1 MSLISS
7 VSRRH
12 RPAFVVSSLAA
23 GLLLAASSSAG
34 AATFNGSGA
43 ITTDYVWRGTTQT
56 QGDPAVQA
64 SFKATADNG
73 LYGSIWGS
81 NVEFAPETRAS
92 SELDFTVGWSGNV
105 ADDWAFDVNLT
116 HYRYPSTTVDL
127 DWTEAIGTLTWKQ
140 NTWAQLGYSNDALA
154 TDEAGAYAQLG
165 AKLPLSEQVRL
176 EAATGYYWLDDAYDD
191 SYAHAQLGAVWA
203 FKAPAPDK
211 HVELRVT
218 AHATDRSAKTLFPE
232 LAGSRVEAALQA
244 SF

>member
-1 MSLISS
+1 MSFSASL
-7 VSRRH
+7 SRRPV
-12 RPAFVVSSLAA
+12 PAFVVSSVAA
-23 GLLLAASSSAG
+23 GLLLATASSAS
-34 AATFNGSGA
+34 AATFNGSGT

-64 SFKATADNG
+64 GFKAAADNG
-73 LYGSIWGS
+73 LYGALWGS

-92 SELDFTVGWSGNV
+92 SELDVTVGWAGALSE
-105 ADDWAFDVNLT
+105 DWALDVNLT

-140 NTWAQLGYSNDALA
+140 NYWAQLGYSTEALA

-165 AKLPLSEQVRL
+165 AKVPLNEQVRL
-176 EAATGYYWLDDAYDD
+176 EAAAGYYWLDDAYDD

-203 FKAPAPDK
+203 FKAPF
-211 HVELRVT
+211 ELRVT
-218 AHATDRSAKTLFPE
+218 AHATDSSARTLFPD

-244 SF
+244 TF

>member
-1 MSLISS
+1 MSFISS
-7 VSRRH
+7 VSRR
-12 RPAFVVSSLAA
+12 RTPAFVVSSLAA
-23 GLLLAASSSAG
+23 GLLLAASSAS

-64 SFKATADNG
+64 SFKATAENG
-73 LYGSIWGS
+73 LYGSLWGS
-81 NVEFAPETRAS
+81 NVEFAPETKAS
-92 SELDFTVGWSGNV
+92 SELDVTVGWSGNV
-105 ADDWAFDVNLT
+105 AEDWALDVNLT

-127 DWTEAIGTLTWKQ
+127 NWTEAIGTLTWKQ
-140 NTWAQLGYSNDALA
+140 SYWAQLGYSNDALA

-165 AKLPLSEQVRL
+165 AKVPLSEQVRL
-176 EAATGYYWLDDAYDD
+176 EAAAGYYWLDDAYND

-203 FKAPAPDK
+203 FKAPF
-211 HVELRVT
+211 EFRVT
-218 AHATDRSAKTLFPE
+218 AHATDSSAKTLFPD

>member
-1 MSLISS
+1 MSFISS

-12 RPAFVVSSLAA
+12 RPEFVVFSLAA
-23 GLLLAASSSAG
+23 CLLLAVASSAS
-34 AATFNGSGA
+34 AATLSGSGA
-43 ITTDYVWRGTTQT
+43 LTTDYVWRGTTQT

-64 SFKATADNG
+64 GFRAAAENG

-81 NVEFAPETRAS
+81 NVEFAPETKAS
-92 SELDFTVGWSGNV
+92 SELDFAVGWSGNL
-105 ADDWAFDVNLT
+105 AQDWALDVNLT

-127 DWTEAIGTLTWKQ
+127 NWTEAIGTLTWKQ
-140 NTWAQLGYSNDALA
+140 NYWAQLGYSNDALA
-154 TDEAGAYAQLG
+154 TEEAGAYAQVG

-176 EAATGYYWLDDAYDD
+176 EAAAGYYWLDDAYDD

-203 FKAPAPDK
+203 FKAPF
-211 HVELRVT
+211 ELRLT
-218 AHATDRSAKTLFPE
+218 AHSTDSSAKALFPG